1 MNEFMLY
8 ITRSWSLFLVTNGSL
23 SLQYFLYSSEEDI
36 SKLSM
41 PTAVCFI
48 VDRQTRCKL
57 HIFKYLV
64 YLLIFFILNFK
75 KIYTKYG
82 THVF

>member
-48 VDRQTRCKL
+48 V
-57 HIFKYLV
+57 Y
-64 YLLIFFILNFK
+64 
-75 KIYTKYG
+75 IYIYIYIY
-82 THVF
+82 